1 MFFEN
6 NYRLLAR
13 AGMAVVPLHH
23 ISVVSGENNFTIEPT
38 LAIRAEENI
47 KRYFDLLENQNTA

>member
-1 MFFEN
+1 
-6 NYRLLAR
+6 
-13 AGMAVVPLHH
+13 MAVVPLHH